1 MNMLASL
8 VAQLVKNLPANA
20 GDTRDPGLIP
30 GLGRFPGERNG
41 NPLQYSCLGN
51 PTNRGA
57 IGLQRV
63 RHDWVCSHIHEYAV
77 EVLNRFKGLDLVKS
91 IPEELWMEVHNT
103 VQEAA
108 NKSIS
113 PKKESKKSKVVVWGG
128 FTKNEERRE
137 VTSKGERK
145 RYTQLNTEFQ
155 RIARRHKKALFK
167 WTVHK
172 SRG

>member
-91 IPEELWMEVHNT
+91 IPKELRMEVHNT

-113 PKKESKKSKVVVWGG
+113 PKKKSKKSKVVVWGG

-137 VTSKGERK
+137 VNKQGRKEKVHPTKHRVPENSKE
-145 RYTQLNTEFQ
+145 TQEGPF
-155 RIARRHKKALFK
+155 
-167 WTVHK
+167 
-172 SRG
+172 